1 MKNQITEHAAAAK
14 MIRTE
19 LKKHGI
25 KATVRA
31 KAYAGGESITVT
43 LNNEL
48 PATYKAI
55 EAYCSRFQYG
65 HFDGMQDLYEYS
77 NHSDDLPKVKYVF
90 VNNEYSDELRQ
101 AAWDHLRRTMQDF
114 QDAPAEWQHAGQV
127 RCGNSWGNEWIYK
140 VLNGTQSMGF
150 WASRKPRV
158 AA

>member
-1 MKNQITEHAAAAK
+1 MKKQLTEHAAAAK

-43 LNNEL
+43 VNNEL

-55 EAYCSRFQYG
+55 KAYCSRFQYG

-77 NHSDDLPKVKYVF
+77 NHSDDLPQGSNPGDLVLSPFTGIGSEGVVSIQEGRSF
-90 VNNEYSDELRQ
+90 VGFELK
-101 AAWDHLRRTMQDF
+101 
-114 QDAPAEWQHAGQV
+114 P
-127 RCGNSWGNEWIYK
+127 SYYK
-140 VLNGTQSMGF
+140 VAMSNLS
-150 WASRKPRV
+150 SV
-158 AA
+158 AQQGGLF